1 MCWSVIKLNKEIK
14 DARNQIRRLKAIL
27 RKKDK
32 ELAQK
37 QADINKLHN
46 DFMRLMDDNTIHV
59 SVDDLGRIREL
70 VRHTPYGFV
79 IEKREK
85 ELS

>member
-46 DFMRLMDDNTIHV
+46 DFMRLMDDNTIQV